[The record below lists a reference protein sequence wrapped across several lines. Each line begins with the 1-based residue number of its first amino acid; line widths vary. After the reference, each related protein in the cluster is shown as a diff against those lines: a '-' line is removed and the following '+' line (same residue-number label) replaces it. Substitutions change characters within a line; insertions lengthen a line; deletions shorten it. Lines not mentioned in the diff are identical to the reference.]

1 MSARSNNDMPNLN
14 NLNRFL
20 GKTPSRK
27 GSPTV
32 NNLERMLRGSP
43 ARSST
48 ARSSPAKSF
57 PSLSP
62 SVFRNVNIDT
72 LFSPVRMPSS
82 PVAKIAPGAKRVRK
96 IAPSPKR
103 AASPDRKFAHKFDG
117 TNSGEKDS
125 FGRIIWHGPQGGK
138 FVISAV
144 GKRVPHID
152 ANLKKRTNQGAMKNT
167 GLVDRKGRK
176 IFQGKQGGK
185 FVITESG
192 RRANPLK

>member
-32 NNLERMLRGSP
+32 NNLERMLRGS
-43 ARSST
+43 SS
-48 ARSSPAKSF
+48 RSSPARSF

-72 LFSPVRMPSS
+72 LFSPVRTPSS

-103 AASPDRKFAHKFDG
+103 VASPDRKFAHKFDG

-138 FVISAV
+138 FVISSV

-152 ANLKKRTNQGAMKNT
+152 ANLKKRTNKGVMKNT
-167 GLVDRKGRK
+167 GQVDRKGRK
-176 IFQGKQGGK
+176 IFEGKQGGK

-192 RRANPLK
+192 RRTNPLK